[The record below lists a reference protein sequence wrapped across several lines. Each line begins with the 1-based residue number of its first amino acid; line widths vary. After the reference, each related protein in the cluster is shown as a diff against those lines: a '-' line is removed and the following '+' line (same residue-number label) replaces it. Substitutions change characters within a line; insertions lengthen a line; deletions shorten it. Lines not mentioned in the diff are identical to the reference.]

1 MPEVRVILVTVPD
14 HETALRLSRR
24 LVQSELVACANVV
37 PGLTSVYRWK
47 GDVQED
53 SEELLILKTSARLVP
68 KVLETVSREH
78 PYDVPEG
85 LVLTVAHGLEPYLA
99 WIEES
104 VRHPKE

>member
-14 HETALRLSRR
+14 HEAALRLSRL

-47 GDVQED
+47 GEVQED
-53 SEELLILKTSARLVP
+53 AEELLILKTNARNVP

-85 LVLTVAHGLEPYLA
+85 LVLTVVDGLEPYLA

-104 VRHPKE
+104 VR